1 METSLNIFK
10 TLGLAFSFYP
20 LRNEKIKASEC
31 LKCLLLKSYS
41 KSFWGSAHYFE
52 QQALRLRPS
61 RYPGEGGLESGLE
74 KNHLN

>member
-10 TLGLAFSFYP
+10 TSGLAFSFYP

-52 QQALRLRPS
+52 QHALGLRPS
-61 RYPGEGGLESGLE
+61 RYPGEGVLEWGLE
-74 KNHLN
+74 KTI